1 MSPRPPPD
9 TRNAG
14 RTYWK
19 AAAEGRLVLPHC
31 TSCDRPFWHPRPR
44 CPRCGSSAVA
54 WKEASGRGSVHTY
67 TIVRQSPD
75 EPFRTRVPYV
85 VAMIDL
91 DEGVRIM
98 SNVIDCAPESVTI
111 GMRVRCT
118 FERLDDAVGI
128 PLFVPE
134 IDER

>member
-1 MSPRPPPD
+1 MSRRPPPD

-14 RTYWK
+14 RMYWK
-19 AAAEGRLVLPHC
+19 AATEGRLVLPHC
-31 TSCDRPFWHPRPR
+31 TSCDRPFWHPRPH
-44 CPRCGSSAVA
+44 CPRCGSSAVV
-54 WKEASGRGSVHTY
+54 WNEASGRGSVHTF

-75 EPFRTRVPYV
+75 EQFRNRVPYV

-98 SNVIDCAPESVTI
+98 SSVIYCDAESVTI

-118 FERLDDAVGI
+118 FECLDDAVGI

-134 IDER
+134 TNAG

>member
-1 MSPRPPPD
+1 MTRPRPE

-14 RTYWK
+14 RAYWK

-31 TSCDRPFWHPRPR
+31 TSCAKPFWHPRPH
-44 CPRCGSSAVA
+44 CPACGSQRVE
-54 WKEASGRGSVHTY
+54 WKAASGKGSVHTF
-67 TIVRQSPD
+67 TIVRQSAD
-75 EPFRTRVPYV
+75 AYFRARVPYV

-98 SNVIDCAPESVTI
+98 SNVVDCAPEAVAI
-111 GMRVRCT
+111 GMRVRVT
-118 FERLDDAVGI
+118 YERLDGAIGI

-134 IDER
+134 SSAP